1 MMIRNRRWDKDDE
14 EDAKWSR
21 LNDGW
26 RDLVIAF
33 ASLAGFSLRDQTF
46 TGPAASLTFSVP
58 NNTRPRGVVLVGLYR
73 TDNGATSAVTFSW
86 TYANGEVT
94 TTSFSALAAAEW
106 RATFLV
112 IGSA

>member
-1 MMIRNRRWDKDDE
+1 MMIRNRRWDEKDE
-14 EDAKWSR
+14 EEAKWAR

-33 ASLAGFSLRDQTF
+33 ASVVGLSLRDQTF
-46 TGPAASLTFSVP
+46 TGPASSLTFDIGS
-58 NNTRPRGVVLVGLYR
+58 NTRPRGVMLVGLYR
-73 TDNGATSAVTFSW
+73 TDTGGTSAVTFSW
-86 TYANGEVT
+86 TYANGAVT
-94 TTSFSALAAAEW
+94 TTSFSALAATEW